1 MAQSGVAPGAAPAP
15 VGLRLR
21 LAALVYEATLLFG
34 VVFGA
39 SYLLIAATGWTY
51 PLPPAQR
58 WALQAVVFVVV
69 GMYFVYCW
77 THGGQTL
84 ALKAWRLRVARADGT
99 ALSVGQAILRYL
111 LAWHLFLPGLIS
123 IALPPFPAT
132 PWLNLAALVLG
143 MLGMLALIYLDPQ
156 RQAVHDR
163 LLGTRL
169 LRAPPASPRPR

>member
-1 MAQSGVAPGAAPAP
+1 MAPGSASGAPAAAAP

-21 LAALVYEATLLFG
+21 LAALVYESTLLFG

-39 SYLLIAATGWTY
+39 SYLLIAATGWNY
-51 PLPPAQR
+51 PLPDGRR
-58 WALQAVVFVVV
+58 WILQAVVFVVV
-69 GMYFVYCW
+69 GLYFVYCW

-84 ALKAWRLRVARADGT
+84 ALKAWRLRVARADGS
-99 ALSVGQAILRYL
+99 ALSVREAILRYL

-123 IALPPFPAT
+123 VVLFPAT
-132 PWLNLAALVLG
+132 PWLNLAALLLG
-143 MLGMLALIYLDPQ
+143 MLGMLALIYLDPE

-169 LRAPPASPRPR
+169 LRVPAG

>member
-1 MAQSGVAPGAAPAP
+1 

-39 SYLLIAATGWTY
+39 SYVLIAATGWTY
-51 PLPPAQR
+51 PLPAARR
-58 WALQAVVFVVV
+58 WTLQAVVFIVV
-69 GMYFVYCW
+69 GLYFVYCW

-84 ALKAWRLRVARADGT
+84 ALKAWRLRVARADGSPVR
-99 ALSVGQAILRYL
+99 LGQAILRYL

-123 IALPPFPAT
+123 IVLFPAT

-143 MLGMLALIYLDPQ
+143 MLGMLALVNLDPQ

-169 LRAPPASPRPR
+169 LRVRGG

>member
-1 MAQSGVAPGAAPAP
+1 MAT

-39 SYLLIAATGWTY
+39 SYVLIAATGWTY
-51 PLPPAQR
+51 PLPAARR
-58 WALQAVVFVVV
+58 WTLQAAVFIVV
-69 GMYFVYCW
+69 GLYFVYCW

-84 ALKAWRLRVARADGT
+84 ALKAWRLRVARADGSPVR
-99 ALSVGQAILRYL
+99 LGQAILRYL

-123 IALPPFPAT
+123 IVLFPAT

-143 MLGMLALIYLDPQ
+143 MLGMLALVNLDPQ

-169 LRAPPASPRPR
+169 LRVRGG

>member
-1 MAQSGVAPGAAPAP
+1 MAP

-34 VVFGA
+34 VVFAA
-39 SYLLIAATGWTY
+39 SYVLIAATGWTY
-51 PLPPAQR
+51 PLPAARR
-58 WALQAVVFVVV
+58 WTLQAVVFVVV
-69 GMYFVYCW
+69 GLYFVYCW

-84 ALKAWRLRVARADGT
+84 ALKAWRLRVARADGSPVR
-99 ALSVGQAILRYL
+99 LGQAIVRYL

-123 IALPPFPAT
+123 IVLFPAT

-143 MLGMLALIYLDPQ
+143 MLGMLALVNLDPQ

-169 LRAPPASPRPR
+169 LRVRGG

>member
-1 MAQSGVAPGAAPAP
+1 MAT

-39 SYLLIAATGWTY
+39 SYVLIAATGWTY
-51 PLPPAQR
+51 PLPAARR
-58 WALQAVVFVVV
+58 WTLQAVVFIVV
-69 GMYFVYCW
+69 GLYFVYCW

-84 ALKAWRLRVARADGT
+84 ALKAWRLRVARADGSPVR
-99 ALSVGQAILRYL
+99 LGQAILRYL

-123 IALPPFPAT
+123 IVLFPAT

-143 MLGMLALIYLDPQ
+143 MLGMLALVNLDPQ

-169 LRAPPASPRPR
+169 LRVRGG

>member
-1 MAQSGVAPGAAPAP
+1 MAP

-39 SYLLIAATGWTY
+39 SYVLIAATGWTY
-51 PLPPAQR
+51 PLPAARR
-58 WALQAVVFVVV
+58 WTLQAVVFIVV
-69 GMYFVYCW
+69 GLYFVYCW

-84 ALKAWRLRVARADGT
+84 ALKAWRLRVARADGSPVR
-99 ALSVGQAILRYL
+99 LGQAIVRYL

-123 IALPPFPAT
+123 IVLFPAT

-143 MLGMLALIYLDPQ
+143 MLGMLALVYLDPQ

-169 LRAPPASPRPR
+169 LRVGAG

>member
-1 MAQSGVAPGAAPAP
+1 MAI

-39 SYLLIAATGWTY
+39 SYVLIAATGWTY
-51 PLPPAQR
+51 PLPAARR
-58 WALQAVVFVVV
+58 WTLQAVVFIVV
-69 GMYFVYCW
+69 GLYFVYCW

-84 ALKAWRLRVARADGT
+84 ALKAWRLRVARADGSPVR
-99 ALSVGQAILRYL
+99 LGQAILRYL

-123 IALPPFPAT
+123 IVLFPAT
-132 PWLNLAALVLG
+132 PWLNLAARVLG
-143 MLGMLALIYLDPQ
+143 MLGMLALVNLDPQ

-169 LRAPPASPRPR
+169 LRVRGG

>member
-1 MAQSGVAPGAAPAP
+1 MVRAGAAASPAESLATP
-15 VGLRLR
+15 IGLRLR
-21 LAALVYEATLLFG
+21 LASLVYEATLLFG

-51 PLPPAQR
+51 PLPDTRR
-58 WALQAVVFVVV
+58 WILQAVVFIVV
-69 GMYFVYCW
+69 GVYFVYCW

-84 ALKAWRLRVARADGT
+84 ALKAWRLRVANADGSPV
-99 ALSVGQAILRYL
+99 ALGRAVLRYL

-123 IALPPFPAT
+123 IVLFPAT
-132 PWLNLAALVLG
+132 PWLNLTALLLG
-143 MLGMLALIYLDPQ
+143 MLGMLALVYLDPQ

-169 LRAPPASPRPR
+169 LRVPAGR

>member
-1 MAQSGVAPGAAPAP
+1 MVRTAPHAAPGDAP

-21 LAALVYEATLLFG
+21 LASLVYEATLLFG

-51 PLPPAQR
+51 PLPQAQR
-58 WALQAVVFVVV
+58 WILQVVVFVVV
-69 GMYFVYCW
+69 GSYFVYCW

-84 ALKAWRLRVARADGT
+84 ALKAWRLRVVRTDG
-99 ALSVGQAILRYL
+99 ASLSLRQAILRYL

-123 IALPPFPAT
+123 ILLFPAT

-143 MLGMLALIYLDPQ
+143 MLGMLALIYVDPQ

-169 LRAPPASPRPR
+169 MRVAPR